1 MSDNRKI
8 VHDIKGKLSPVA
20 HLIWCVKSQY
30 DDDLSD
36 NIGAKGHKHIQDN
49 MEETVKLAEEY
60 FDKVLE
66 LLNEIK

>member
-8 VHDIKGKLSPVA
+8 AHDIKNKLSPVK

-36 NIGAKGHKHIQDN
+36 DIGAKGHKHIQDK

-60 FDKVLE
+60 FNKVVV
-66 LLNEIK
+66 LLDEIE